1 MLSPTFLAVLL
12 AAMPSV
18 YAIDKNWWPQ
28 VDCYVGNVMIDNH
41 YVDHDRSLKYDWQLT
56 YQTCINNFAPQV
68 ARYDHGS
75 GRVRYPLISETK
87 LTYFVQCVAINTDV
101 GIDGEKWWKDCKT
114 QAQDG
119 WYDVDPKTNNIVINH
134 NAYTSTLAEGRGYGY

>member
-18 YAIDKNWWPQ
+18 YAIDKDWWPQ

-75 GRVRYPLISETK
+75 GR
-87 LTYFVQCVAINTDV
+87 CVAINTDV
-101 GIDGEKWWKDCKT
+101 GIDGKKWWDDCKT
-114 QAQDG
+114 QARDG

-134 NAYTSTLAEGRGYGY
+134 NPYTSTLAEGRGYGY